1 MASRAVVHRQQIGGE
16 MKQNNGLGA
25 DGRARRVLQDI
36 GNLVVER
43 VAQGKVD
50 GAIGK
55 GGGVE
60 KKVVAAAAVTV
71 AQRKVVEKP
80 PQPENVIVISSDE
93 TEKTMPVSRRRK
105 EVKKSITSILTARS
119 KAACG
124 IANKPQELIVDI
136 DADDAENHLAVVE
149 YVDDIYKFYKDSEG
163 DDRVQN
169 YIDLQPE
176 INAKMRAILVDWLI
190 EVHRKFELMP
200 ETLYLTINIVD
211 RYLSKKVV
219 SRRELQLVGI
229 GAMLIACKYEEI
241 WAPEVNDFVFISDN
255 AYMRDQ
261 ILVMEKAIL
270 NKLEWY
276 LTVPTP
282 YVFLAR
288 YIKASIP
295 SDSEMQNLVFFLAEL
310 GLMQYQAIVLYHPSL
325 FAAAAVYAAR
335 CTFDK
340 RPLWSETLKFH
351 TGYSEDQLMDCAK
364 LLVKF
369 HSTAAEG
376 KLKAVYRKFSGANH
390 SAVALLSPAKSL
402 LPNHEELN

>member
-1 MASRAVVHRQQIGGE
+1 MAGGSSNGRSLGQTPTWAVAVVCF
-16 MKQNNGLGA
+16 
-25 DGRARRVLQDI
+25 VLVLI
-36 GNLVVER
+36 SIIIKHIIHL
-43 VAQGKVD
+43 
-50 GAIGK
+50 IGK
-55 GGGVE
+55 
-60 KKVVAAAAVTV
+60 AVC
-71 AQRKVVEKP
+71 R
-80 PQPENVIVISSDE
+80 
-93 TEKTMPVSRRRK
+93 
-105 EVKKSITSILTARS
+105 
-119 KAACG
+119 
-124 IANKPQELIVDI
+124 IANKPQELIADI
-136 DADDAENHLAVVE
+136 EADDAENHLAVVE
-149 YVDDIYKFYKDSEG
+149 YVDDIYKFYKDSEGDDRG

-190 EVHRKFELMP
+190 EVHGKFELMP

-211 RYLSKKVV
+211 RFLSKKVV
-219 SRRELQLVGI
+219 SSRELQLVGI

-241 WAPEVNDFVFISDN
+241 WPPEVNDFVFISDN

-261 ILVMEKAIL
+261 VLVMEKAIL

-295 SDSEMQNLVFFLAEL
+295 SDNEMENLVFFLAEL
-310 GLMQYQAIVLYHPSL
+310 GLMQYQAIVLHHPSL
-325 FAAAAVYAAR
+325 FAAAVVYAAR
-335 CTFDK
+335 CTLDK

-351 TGYSEDQLMDCAK
+351 TGYSEEQLMDCAK
-364 LLVKF
+364 VLVKF